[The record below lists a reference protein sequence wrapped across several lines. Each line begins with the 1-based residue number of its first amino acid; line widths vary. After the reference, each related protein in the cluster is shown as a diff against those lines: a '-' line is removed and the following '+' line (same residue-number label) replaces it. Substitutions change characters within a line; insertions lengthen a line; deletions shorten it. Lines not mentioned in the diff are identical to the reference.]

1 MAVVLVL
8 LAGFYVSAVVDCKV
22 PPKEE
27 LEKDFKLQT
36 ATTNEVGVFKSP
48 GGGGDRRER
57 LISAFAKILRL
68 PIQRDNEDLQVMR
81 DVASESEIS
90 KALIDIMV
98 RRGTHGIQDH
108 RPSESFMKNM
118 FNLAADEEEV
128 LRKRVAAAFTS
139 LFRLPPEWGVE
150 KSRSYQQVAS
160 EKEVSK
166 ALASLLA
173 KRGNQQIPK
182 MKGGGSFFDR
192 LFEVPAEE
200 GITMEKVTTALAG
213 MIKTPQKNNKEPLAV
228 KSVASEREISKAIVN
243 IIARRR
249 SRRQAVNED
258 DIRRA
263 ICSVAVTPGEF
274 FRLVA
279 GSVNCRDVVAC
290 NEDGLRA
297 LRCPPGLAFSLQDQ
311 ACDWKQNVVDCHLK
325 VRDKAH
331 TN

>member
-1 MAVVLVL
+1 MAVSFVL

-36 ATTNEVGVFKSP
+36 ATTFEVGVFNSP
-48 GGGGDRRER
+48 GDGVDPRQR
-57 LISAFAKILRL
+57 LISALAKTLRL
-68 PIQRDNEDLQVMR
+68 PIQRDSEDQQVMR

-98 RRGTHGIQDH
+98 RRATHGIQDH

-139 LFRLPPEWGVE
+139 LFRLPLEWGEE

-160 EKEVSK
+160 EKELSK
-166 ALASLLA
+166 ALVNLLA
-173 KRGNQQIPK
+173 KRGNQQQDP
-182 MKGGGSFFDR
+182 KGGGNLFKR
-192 LFEVPAEE
+192 LFKFSGEE
-200 GITMEKVTTALAG
+200 DVTMEKVATALIG
-213 MIKTPQKNNKEPLAV
+213 TIGKLQKNNKEPLAV

-249 SRRQAVNED
+249 LKRQAVNED

-263 ICSVAVTPGEF
+263 ICSVSVTPGEF
-274 FRLVA
+274 FR
-279 GSVNCRDVVAC
+279 
-290 NEDGLRA
+290 
-297 LRCPPGLAFSLQDQ
+297 
-311 ACDWKQNVVDCHLK
+311 
-325 VRDKAH
+325 
-331 TN
+331 

>member
-8 LAGFYVSAVVDCKV
+8 LAGLYVSAVVDCKV

-36 ATTNEVGVFKSP
+36 ATTNEVRIFNSP
-48 GGGGDRRER
+48 GGGGDPQER
-57 LISAFAKILRL
+57 LASALAKTLRL
-68 PIQRDNEDLQVMR
+68 PIQRDSEDQQVMR

-90 KALIDIMV
+90 KTLVDIMV
-98 RRGTHGIQDH
+98 RRGNHGIQDH
-108 RPSESFMKNM
+108 HARESFMKNM

-139 LFRLPPEWGVE
+139 LFRLPLEWSKE

-173 KRGNQQIPK
+173 KRGNQQIQN
-182 MKGGGSFFDR
+182 MKGGGSFFER
-192 LFEVPAEE
+192 LFEIPSEE
-200 GITMEKVTTALAG
+200 GITMEKVKTALVG
-213 MIKTPQKNNKEPLAV
+213 MIEMPQKNNKEPLEV
-228 KSVASEREISKAIVN
+228 KSVASEKEISKAIVN

-249 SRRQAVNED
+249 SKRQAVNED

-263 ICSVAVTPGEF
+263 ICSVAVIPGEF

-331 TN
+331 IN

>member
-1 MAVVLVL
+1 MKGVASESELTSALV
-8 LAGFYVSAVVDCKV
+8 
-22 PPKEE
+22 
-27 LEKDFKLQT
+27 
-36 ATTNEVGVFKSP
+36 
-48 GGGGDRRER
+48 
-57 LISAFAKILRL
+57 KILRL
-68 PIQRDNEDLQVMR
+68 PIQRDSEDHHVMKG
-81 DVASESEIS
+81 VASESEIS
-90 KALIDIMV
+90 IALIGIMV
-98 RRGTHGIQDH
+98 RRGTHGVQDH
-108 RPSESFMKNM
+108 RPSARFMKNM
-118 FNLAADEEEV
+118 FDLAADEEEV

-182 MKGGGSFFDR
+182 IKGGGSFFDR
-192 LFEVPAEE
+192 LFEIPAEE
-200 GITMEKVTTALAG
+200 GITMEKVTNALVG
-213 MIKTPQKNNKEPLAV
+213 MIEIPQENNKKPLAV
-228 KSVASEREISKAIVN
+228 KSVASEKEISKAIVN

-249 SRRQAVNED
+249 SKRQAVNED

-263 ICSVAVTPGEF
+263 ICSVAVLPGEF
-274 FRLVA
+274 YRLVA

-331 TN
+331 IN